1 MVGHATR
8 FSLAALG
15 LATIVSVSAC
25 TTQSAEAPPLT
36 GPSELGLSVGIQATP
51 DVLSMDG
58 QSRSEVVVTARNA
71 SGQPQSG
78 IGLRAEIVYQ
88 GAIQDFG
95 RLSTKNATTGGDGR
109 AFFTYTAPQ
118 GPPAG
123 NSDSGGDIVIV
134 RVIPSGSDYS
144 NALQRSVQ
152 IRLVPMGIVL
162 PPADTPVAEFVFS
175 PASPTEGQVVQF
187 DASRSKDGPDA
198 PEGQNQTI
206 TSYQWDFGDG
216 QTGSGKT
223 ASHTYYRPGS
233 FTVTLT
239 VANARGLSS
248 QRTQFVTVGVGQNP
262 VASFTFSPT
271 NPEALQSVFFNA
283 SASQAA
289 PGRHLVSYD
298 WTFGNGSFGTG
309 VTTTHRYAV
318 KGTYTVTLTVTDD
331 IGRTGTTSQSISLGD
346 DLAPTADF
354 VFSPTNPTISAGTNR
369 VNFDGSFS
377 RPPDGRTI
385 TAWEWNFG
393 TGALGTGERTSYLY
407 TTAGTYTVVLSVTDN
422 TGQKRS
428 VSKTVT
434 VLP

>member
-8 FSLAALG
+8 CSLVGLG
-15 LATIVSVSAC
+15 LATLFAVSGC
-25 TTQSAEAPPLT
+25 TMQSTEAPPLT

-51 DVLSMDG
+51 DVLTMDG
-58 QSRSEVVVTARNA
+58 QSRSEIVVTTRNA
-71 SGQPQSG
+71 SGQLQSG

-95 RLSTKNATTGGDGR
+95 RLSTKTATTGGDGR
-109 AFFTYTAPQ
+109 AFFSYTAPQ
-118 GPPAG
+118 GAPAG
-123 NSDSGGDIVIV
+123 NSDSGYDIVVI
-134 RVIPSGSDYS
+134 RVIPSHSDYA
-144 NALQRSVQ
+144 NAVQRTVE

-162 PPADTPVAEFVFS
+162 PPADTPVAEFDFS
-175 PASPTEGQVVQF
+175 PTAPLEGQSVQF

-198 PEGQNQTI
+198 QEGQNQTI

-216 QTGSGKT
+216 RTGSGKT
-223 ASHTYYRPGS
+223 VSHAFSRPGS

-248 QRTQFVTVGVGQNP
+248 QRTRFVTVGVGQNP
-262 VASFTFSPT
+262 TASFTFSPA

-283 SASQAA
+283 AASQAA

-298 WTFGNGSFGTG
+298 WTFGNGSFGSG
-309 VTTTHRYAV
+309 VTVTHRFAV

-331 IGRTGTTSQSISLGD
+331 IGRTGTISQSITLGD

-354 VFSPTNPTISAGTNR
+354 VFSPTNPSISAGSNR
-369 VNFDGSFS
+369 VNFDASFS
-377 RPPDGRTI
+377 RPPDGRTL
-385 TAWEWNFG
+385 TRWEWNFG
-393 TGALGTGERTSYLY
+393 DGAFGEGQVTSHLY
-407 TTAGTYTVVLSVTDN
+407 TRAGTFTVVLSVTDN

-434 VLP
+434 VAP